1 MIPETEEEFP
11 IDVPT
16 RFKMPELHQGTVT
29 GTSKYSYET
38 LFQFQLGPID
48 WALLIII
55 FCISYYVP
63 YFVSFQKFRL
73 VD

>member
-16 RFKMPELHQGTVT
+16 RFKVPEVHQGTVT
-29 GTSKYSYET
+29 GTSKYSCKT

-55 FCISYYVP
+55 FCIDTVIA
-63 YFVSFQKFRL
+63 FFFF
-73 VD
+73 